1 MILKASNPNIHMR
14 YFTFIKLLIGIILFL
29 VYSDSV
35 FLTAEVS

>member
-1 MILKASNPNIHMR
+1 MR

-29 VYSDSV
+29 VYSDRV